1 VEILFPLDGDALVVE
16 ETVSVRVRATD
27 NVAVQD
33 IVLESDGAVLETA
46 KGPDLVHPFI
56 APSEPGTV
64 QFEARARDF
73 AGNTA
78 LASPVTVQVVPDPLT
93 TVIGRVV
100 TDSGPVEGATVTV
113 SGLLTSSLADG
124 TFEITGAPTVP
135 RRVTIEVTTTVEGES
150 LTGSTTNV
158 FLVRGGT
165 TNVGDIRIENQPEMV
180 SVDLERTFMLVGSS
194 QQVVIAG
201 TPAIS
206 DVSLSVTVAD
216 TVVATISPSTGMGSQ
231 LTATLQAL
239 QPGTTTLTA
248 TYSHGETSV
257 TTTALIWAGDIRP
270 SPPEVPDLVPGDP
283 PFDVFVTLLPES
295 STSLATFEILDES
308 IATVNPSN
316 TAGSSFETLS
326 ITPIGAGDT
335 TLRIRYSIQGEGIQ
349 RDIPIAVIQSNQLA
363 ITLVPNPVH
372 VLVGGRLIY
381 TAEIH
386 PFDSFETPVTFAL
399 DPDPGPA
406 RLENA
411 SLQSIDVVG
420 VSPGPVNLTASA
432 TVQGNLEM
440 TDPRTLT
447 VLEPPI
453 MDIVRQTATDTIS
466 IYDGSFVT
474 GAIALT
480 DQGLVLSLS
489 NSTGT
494 ELVLSVTENVNED
507 PGPTDNL
514 FVLQDTAAVGTGQF
528 FATVEFP
535 VAPGTSQR
543 TLAFVPDSATKP
555 GGLLDIQVRLEEPLI
570 QSQTILAILVIEITP
585 EGSGDPG
592 GDPGSEAPE
601 ILSFTGQFD
610 ALTVQSPGQI
620 TVPHG
625 IEGNLEA
632 VGNTDS
638 DSIRIEESTVEV
650 DAFGAPVGTP
660 TTSVVA
666 VGLTGTDPPTL
677 ETTLAPPVD
686 TSVILRRE
694 LTAIPLDTAGDP
706 GISSTF
712 TVTYEPAAALTLEI
726 TNLNP
731 LGDMGNTVTSEDTS
745 LVIGTVA
752 GEPVRVALSSA
763 SEAQLLTL
771 YQDEVVIAE
780 EVGPVTRLPALPGT
794 FIDVTMPP
802 GSPFGTRIVLRGESL
817 VDVGGNPVSTSTSN
831 IEIQADNRPAV
842 TNLTADSAFGIDA
855 GGERRF

>member
-1 VEILFPLDGDALVVE
+1 
-16 ETVSVRVRATD
+16 
-27 NVAVQD
+27 
-33 IVLESDGAVLETA
+33 
-46 KGPDLVHPFI
+46 
-56 APSEPGTV
+56 
-64 QFEARARDF
+64 
-73 AGNTA
+73 
-78 LASPVTVQVVPDPLT
+78 
-93 TVIGRVV
+93 
-100 TDSGPVEGATVTV
+100 
-113 SGLLTSSLADG
+113 
-124 TFEITGAPTVP
+124 
-135 RRVTIEVTTTVEGES
+135 
-150 LTGSTTNV
+150 
-158 FLVRGGT
+158 
-165 TNVGDIRIENQPEMV
+165 
-180 SVDLERTFMLVGSS
+180 
-194 QQVVIAG
+194 
-201 TPAIS
+201 
-206 DVSLSVTVAD
+206 
-216 TVVATISPSTGMGSQ
+216 
-231 LTATLQAL
+231 
-239 QPGTTTLTA
+239 
-248 TYSHGETSV
+248 
-257 TTTALIWAGDIRP
+257 
-270 SPPEVPDLVPGDP
+270 
-283 PFDVFVTLLPES
+283 
-295 STSLATFEILDES
+295 
-308 IATVNPSN
+308 
-316 TAGSSFETLS
+316 
-326 ITPIGAGDT
+326 
-335 TLRIRYSIQGEGIQ
+335 
-349 RDIPIAVIQSNQLA
+349 
-363 ITLVPNPVH
+363 
-372 VLVGGRLIY
+372 
-381 TAEIH
+381 
-386 PFDSFETPVTFAL
+386 
-399 DPDPGPA
+399 
-406 RLENA
+406 
-411 SLQSIDVVG
+411 
-420 VSPGPVNLTASA
+420 
-432 TVQGNLEM
+432 M

-555 GGLLDIQVRLEEPLI
+555 GGLLDIQVRVEEPLI

-855 GGERRF
+855 GGGNLSEGFIDVSFDFADPDEFEFDTVDTITLRAVSDNGPSGQLDVTETRTFGLGSSIGEFHGFTFDASAGMNIDSQVTVTATPVDSFGLPGATASITFRLGDALTP